1 MSSHSIY
8 QRRIRTLLG
17 LTFALL
23 LVLVLRLIQVQ
34 GVEANSI
41 SKRAASELLNTSVQL
56 APRGEITDVNG
67 IALARSVAAFNI
79 VIDQTM
85 ITDPAKAAE
94 LTAPALGMTTDQ
106 LVPLY
111 TGMKRYQI
119 IEKNASPAVWRNLQ
133 AALTQYNTSVMKEPG
148 GLAKRIVGFFSERE
162 FVREY
167 PTGRLSASLIG
178 FINAA
183 GVGASGI
190 ESSLNSRLSGT
201 NGLYEYANGAGTI
214 IPGSA
219 TVKIPA
225 KAGTGFRLTIDRDI
239 QWVAQDAISAAVKKA
254 QAQSGT
260 VIVMDPK
267 TGEII
272 AQASAPTFD
281 PGDPKTITQESIRNP
296 AVQDVYEPGSTGK
309 VITLS
314 AAINENKI
322 QPDSVFTIPYS
333 YKVST
338 RTFHDAEHH
347 PTERLTTSGILA
359 QSSNVGAIQV
369 GALVG
374 SASLYDYLRKFGIGS
389 STGSGLPGE
398 SQGLLT
404 PVDKWSDSS
413 APTFA
418 FGQGYSVT
426 PLQATSVMATIAN
439 DGVRVVPTVIAGTID
454 GSGNYSPRGTQPS
467 QRAVSADTAAKIRTM
482 LESVV
487 SEQGTAPAAAI
498 PGYRVAGKTGTAQR
512 VDNLCHCYKGYVS
525 SFIGFAPADAPK
537 YVVSVVIQNPV
548 GQHFGGVI
556 AGPVFKQVMTFVLQS
571 RHVAP
576 TGGKPAPIALTEADL
591 LKTSKSTLT
600 SAKVVKP

>member
-1 MSSHSIY
+1 MSSQNIY

-17 LTFALL
+17 LTFALI
-23 LVLVLRLIQVQ
+23 LVLAFRLIQVQ
-34 GVEANSI
+34 AVDASSI
-41 SKRAASELLNTSVQL
+41 SKRAASELMNTSVLL

-67 IALARSVAAFNI
+67 IPLARSVAAFNI

-94 LTAPALGMTTDQ
+94 LTSPVLGMATTD
-106 LVPLY
+106 LIPLY
-111 TGMKRYQI
+111 TGIKRYQI
-119 IEKNASPAVWRNLQ
+119 IEKNVSPAVWRNLQ
-133 AALTQYNTSVMKEPG
+133 TTLADYNTSVLKERG

-162 FVREY
+162 YIRQY
-167 PTGRLSASLIG
+167 PTGKLSASLIG
-178 FINAA
+178 IINAQ
-183 GVGASGI
+183 GVGAAGI
-190 ESSLNSRLSGT
+190 ESSLNSKLQGI
-201 NGLYEYANGAGTI
+201 NGIYQYANGAGTI

-219 TVKIPA
+219 TVQVAA
-225 KAGTGFRLTIDRDI
+225 KAGTGIRLTIDRDI
-239 QWVAQDAISAAVKKA
+239 QWVAQDAISQAVKSA
-254 QAQSGT
+254 QAKSGT

-267 TGEII
+267 TGEIL
-272 AQASAPTFD
+272 AQASAPTFN
-281 PGDPKTITQESIRNP
+281 PSDPKTITQESLRNP

-314 AAINENKI
+314 AAINEKKVEPNT
-322 QPDSVFTIPYS
+322 VFTIPYQ
-333 YKVST
+333 YKVGIS
-338 RTFHDAEHH
+338 TFHDAEHH
-347 PTERLTTSGILA
+347 GTERLTTSGILA
-359 QSSNVGAIQV
+359 QSSNVGAIQI
-369 GALVG
+369 GATIG
-374 SASLYDYLRKFGIGS
+374 SNTLYDYLRKFGIGS

-398 SQGLLT
+398 SAGLL
-404 PVDKWSDSS
+404 PSVDQWSGSS
-413 APTFA
+413 APTIA

-426 PLQATSVMATIAN
+426 ALQATSVMATIAN
-439 DGVRVVPTVIAGTID
+439 DGVRVTPTVIAGTTD
-454 GSGNYSPRGTQPS
+454 SSGNYAPRGDQPKV
-467 QRAVSADTAAKIRTM
+467 RAVEADTAAKIRTM

-512 VDNLCHCYKGYVS
+512 ADSVCHCYKGYVS

-556 AGPVFKQVMTFVLQS
+556 AGPVFKKVMTFVLQS

-591 LKTSKSTLT
+591 AAQAQSPALSVKVSK
-600 SAKVVKP
+600 P